1 MSNSKDILLL
11 LIVTFISMAFILPE
25 DSIFRGLDRSYMLIG
40 LLFIVTIA
48 LSHYSKIVVFSSVT
62 IVAIGANLPQDIAS
76 LLNID
81 VRVLMVALI
90 TLVLVTIANQV
101 FRLPKGLDKAQG
113 FPTGKVSST
122 TIVELNSVEIADPES
137 HMPENSDAV
146 LDPAMRAVGTG

>member
-11 LIVTFISMAFILPE
+11 LIVTFITMTFILPE
-25 DSIFRGLDRSYMLIG
+25 GSILRGLDRSYMLIG
-40 LLFIVTIA
+40 LLIIVTIA
-48 LSHYSKIVVFSSVT
+48 LSHYSKIVVFSAVT
-62 IVAIGANLPQDIAS
+62 IVAIGANLPQDIAG

-90 TLVLVTIANQV
+90 TLALVAIANQV
-101 FRLPKGLDKAQG
+101 FRLPTGLDKAQG
-113 FPTGKVSST
+113 FPTGKASST

-146 LDPAMRAVGTG
+146 HDPAMKAVTSG